1 MPHWLKRLLSLSPA
15 PASKQGSLNYNH
27 PQGRHVGPFHSLTIV
42 THNKEH
48 LKRVIRLLINH
59 SICETICHNSQHIV
73 WFLKIPYFLLP
84 YLFSSFFFFWCLHFI
99 WLIKG
104 FLGPII
110 SEHICNISFYYTH
123 TRIVGKWSVT
133 IEMWQ
138 THRMR
143 VNIDSTS
150 FTILICQAIAWYW
163 YEMKHLGS

>member
-84 YLFSSFFFFWCLHFI
+84 YLFSSFFFLVSPFYMADQRLFGSHNLRTYLQYI
-99 WLIKG
+99 
-104 FLGPII
+104 FLLYTHSHSRQVKCHDRNVANPQDE
-110 SEHICNISFYYTH
+110 SEHRQHVFYNFNL
-123 TRIVGKWSVT
+123 SSNS
-133 IEMWQ
+133 M
-138 THRMR
+138 
-143 VNIDSTS
+143 
-150 FTILICQAIAWYW
+150 ILIWNEAFR
-163 YEMKHLGS
+163 